1 MEGDCL
7 SLEGLPRH
15 SSRRRDCGDRERQ
28 PLARGRAAAE
38 LRPAPHKQRLGGLVG
53 LIGTLGLDKV
63 VVETA
68 LCTADRMMLSLDS
81 DFYDPADTNSIR
93 NLAPK
98 VAKLLREQDENEVLT
113 LGQLIKKLG

>member
-1 MEGDCL
+1 
-7 SLEGLPRH
+7 
-15 SSRRRDCGDRERQ
+15 
-28 PLARGRAAAE
+28 
-38 LRPAPHKQRLGGLVG
+38 
-53 LIGTLGLDKV
+53 
-63 VVETA
+63 
-68 LCTADRMMLSLDS
+68 MMLSLDS